1 MAGDAEKLDAGS
13 DPSYD
18 LTHTRRN
25 RNRHTRLLGLIA
37 EIQFPRMLYCESVLK
52 RLLYR
57 YLMPAVRP
65 KDNPTPTLGQKDP
78 TNPARNM

>member
-25 RNRHTRLLGLIA
+25 RNRHTRLLWSNS
-37 EIQFPRMLYCESVLK
+37 RDSVSSHALLRK
-52 RLLYR
+52 RVEASSL
-57 YLMPAVRP
+57 
-65 KDNPTPTLGQKDP
+65 
-78 TNPARNM
+78 